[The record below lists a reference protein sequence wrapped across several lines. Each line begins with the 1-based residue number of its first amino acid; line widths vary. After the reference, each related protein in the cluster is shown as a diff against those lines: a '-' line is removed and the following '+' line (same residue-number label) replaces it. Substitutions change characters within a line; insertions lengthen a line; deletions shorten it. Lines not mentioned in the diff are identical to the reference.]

1 MVLDDCDSPLGRAG
15 GLAVYPLATLWLLVG
30 MAFVAE
36 EYFSVALE
44 GIVEKY
50 HVPDAVAGATVL
62 AVGTSFPELIIG
74 FVAQFLSR
82 DADPSITLG
91 VTLGS
96 AIFNQLAIVGAC
108 ALVAPGVI
116 VSARLGGICIYDDV
130 VVDIGWYER
139 SRRMVVWKI

>member
-62 AVGTSFPELIIG
+62 AVGMSFPELIIG

-82 DADPSITLG
+82 DRC
-91 VTLGS
+91 GS
-96 AIFNQLAIVGAC
+96 QV
-108 ALVAPGVI
+108 
-116 VSARLGGICIYDDV
+116 
-130 VVDIGWYER
+130 
-139 SRRMVVWKI
+139 SRRGALDATLSSN

>member
-1 MVLDDCDSPLGRAG
+1 MLTAQ
-15 GLAVYPLATLWLLVG
+15 
-30 MAFVAE
+30 
-36 EYFSVALE
+36 
-44 GIVEKY
+44 
-50 HVPDAVAGATVL
+50 VAGATVL

-108 ALVAPGVI
+108 V
-116 VSARLGGICIYDDV
+116 
-130 VVDIGWYER
+130 ETNQ
-139 SRRMVVWKI
+139 